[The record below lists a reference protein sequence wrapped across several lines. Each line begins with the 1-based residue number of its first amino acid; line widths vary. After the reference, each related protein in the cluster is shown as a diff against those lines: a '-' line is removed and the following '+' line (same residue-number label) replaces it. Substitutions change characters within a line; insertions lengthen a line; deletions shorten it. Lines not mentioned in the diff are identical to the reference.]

1 MKVVEDNMGFEETS
15 LPDKHDC
22 ALADLYSGNYNVCSI
37 SKETLRR
44 PDVAIMVV
52 LCCGPGGVSHG
63 AVYKMGETHLI
74 TALAIDCGPLSYA
87 THELSHPHIPVVKY
101 EMGQWEDT
109 LALIY
114 RYVPKV
120 LMSKIYIHVSNSCR
134 QASPGNITFKDLNK
148 AQGDTGWYLALL
160 AKTRCVVWTLEN
172 VPSLLRKYE
181 GVYPTSRV
189 YQMNEHCEI
198 GQSRKRMILSNTAL
212 NLPKYTGNVVTTR
225 DVLGKMKGWKDH
237 EKYWQRNSYGDA
249 RSIDTPSF
257 TVTGGAHHI
266 GAPTL
271 GEMYDTHIPS
281 WRERAMLQSLKPEAV
296 QFPPKTTETQKRQ
309 LVASVV
315 PPLFAA

>member
-1 MKVVEDNMGFEETS
+1 M
-15 LPDKHDC
+15 
-22 ALADLYSGNYNVCSI
+22 
-37 SKETLRR
+37 
-44 PDVAIMVV
+44 
-52 LCCGPGGVSHG
+52 
-63 AVYKMGETHLI
+63 
-74 TALAIDCGPLSYA
+74 
-87 THELSHPHIPVVKY
+87 
-101 EMGQWEDT
+101 
-109 LALIY
+109 
-114 RYVPKV
+114 
-120 LMSKIYIHVSNSCR
+120 
-134 QASPGNITFKDLNK
+134 
-148 AQGDTGWYLALL
+148 
-160 AKTRCVVWTLEN
+160 
-172 VPSLLRKYE
+172 PSLLRKYE

-212 NLPKYTGNVVTTR
+212 NLPKYTGNVVITR

-315 PPLFAA
+315 PPLFPPVFLRQFSPSINGGSKA